1 MGILYIYILS
11 EHLFLKISYA
21 YKFKR
26 LMKENEKNYGCPSI
40 LEVVYL
46 NFIKIKIIL
55 THLPL
60 CCILCE
66 FCHNSMLF

>member
-1 MGILYIYILS
+1 
-11 EHLFLKISYA
+11 
-21 YKFKR
+21 
-26 LMKENEKNYGCPSI
+26 MKENEKIMALQVDGS
-40 LEVVYL
+40 L
-46 NFIKIKIIL
+46 NFIKIKEIL